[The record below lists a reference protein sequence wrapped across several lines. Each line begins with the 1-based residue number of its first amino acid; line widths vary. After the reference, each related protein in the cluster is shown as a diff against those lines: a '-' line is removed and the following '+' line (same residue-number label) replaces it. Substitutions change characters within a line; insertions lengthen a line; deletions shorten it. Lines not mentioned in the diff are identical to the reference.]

1 MKPHQKMLI
10 GISAGAVAG
19 LTANAVATAM
29 ARSASGISEG
39 PLPAAVIAQHAPWL
53 SWAADSVAAPVG
65 QIFIRLLL
73 MLVVP
78 MLFSALVMGVA
89 ELDLKQVGRL
99 GLRTLGYTVVFS
111 AISVLIG
118 LLLVNAIQPGAG
130 LSDEARAMARGAPQ
144 VKAAPAPGETS
155 FGSVFVSMVPT
166 NPLKAA
172 ADGDF
177 IGLIVFSLIFG
188 MGLALTQGEAALR
201 LKETIQGLYDVMMKL
216 IDGVLRLA
224 PFGVAALLF
233 SMTARLG
240 LGILAQ
246 LAAYVA
252 TVLLALGLHM
262 FVVYSLSVR
271 FLGGRNPI
279 QFFRDIRLVMATAFS
294 TASSSATLPT
304 ALKVAEEN
312 LKLPRNVS
320 RFVLTAGS
328 AMNQNG
334 TALFEG
340 VTVLFLAQVYG
351 VPLSL
356 PDQGLIMFICILAG
370 IGTAGVPAGSI
381 PVIAMILG
389 MFKIPVEGL
398 GLILGVDRFLD
409 MCRTTLNVTGD
420 LAAAVYVARGEPV
433 DRPAGEG
440 AADPSAS

>member
-1 MKPHQKMLI
+1 MKPHQKMLL
-10 GISAGAVAG
+10 GISIGAAAG
-19 LTANAVATAM
+19 LVCNAAFG
-29 ARSASGISEG
+29 SADWLTWAVEHVTN
-39 PLPAAVIAQHAPWL
+39 PL
-53 SWAADSVAAPVG
+53 G

-78 MLFSALVMGVA
+78 LLFSALVVGVA

-99 GLRTLGYTVVFS
+99 GARTLGYTVVFS
-111 AISVLIG
+111 VISVAIG
-118 LLLVNAIQPGAG
+118 LLLVNTLRPGDG
-130 LSDEARAMARGAPQ
+130 LSDEARALARTGTTI
-144 VKAAPAPGETS
+144 KPAPPPGDTS
-155 FGSVFVSMVPT
+155 AGALFMSMVPT

-172 ADGDF
+172 ADGDM

-188 MGLALTQGEAALR
+188 LGLALTPGEPAQR
-201 LKETIQGLYDVMMKL
+201 LKDVVQGLYDVMMKL
-216 IDGVLRLA
+216 IDGVLKLA
-224 PFGVAALLF
+224 PVGVGALLF

-240 LGILAQ
+240 FHILGQ
-246 LAAYVA
+246 LASYVGV
-252 TVLLALGLHM
+252 VLLALGIHM
-262 FVVYSLSVR
+262 FVMYSLSVR
-271 FLGGRNPI
+271 FLGGRNPVE
-279 QFFRDIRLVMATAFS
+279 FFRSCRLAIVTAFS
-294 TASSSATLPT
+294 TSSSSATLPT

-351 VPLSL
+351 VPL
-356 PDQGLIMFICILAG
+356 GLTQQATIMFICVLAG

-389 MFKIPVEGL
+389 MFNIPVEGL

-409 MCRTTLNVTGD
+409 MCRTVLNVTGD
-420 LAAAVYVARGEPV
+420 LAAAVYVSRGEPP
-433 DRPAGEG
+433 DRPVGEE
-440 AADPSAS
+440 AAQSPAA

>member
-1 MKPHQKMLI
+1 MKAHQKMLF
-10 GISAGAVAG
+10 GIVAGAVAG
-19 LTANAVATAM
+19 LTVNAIATAM
-29 ARSASGISEG
+29 TQRALG
-39 PLPAAVIAQHAPWL
+39 PDVAVTAAYIAEHTPWL
-53 SWAADSVAAPVG
+53 PWVVDNVASPVG

-78 MLFSALVMGVA
+78 LLFSALVMGVA

-99 GLRTLGYTVVFS
+99 GARTLGYTVVFS

-118 LLLVNAIQPGAG
+118 LLLVNLLQPGAG
-130 LSDEARAMARGAPQ
+130 LSDEARAMAQGGVQ
-144 VKAAPAPGETS
+144 VKPAAAPGETS
-155 FGSVFVSMVPT
+155 FGAVLVSMVPT

-188 MGLALTQGEAALR
+188 MGLALTPGEPALR
-201 LKETIQGLYDVMMKL
+201 LREAIQGLYDVMMKL

-224 PFGVAALLF
+224 PFGVAALVF
-233 SMTARLG
+233 AMTARLG
-240 LGILAQ
+240 FSILAQ
-246 LAAYVA
+246 LAAYVG

-279 QFFRDIRLVMATAFS
+279 EFFRESRLAIVTAFS
-294 TASSSATLPT
+294 TSSSSATLPT

-312 LKLPRNVS
+312 LKLPRNVA

-356 PDQGLIMFICILAG
+356 PDQALIMFICILAG

-398 GLILGVDRFLD
+398 GLVLGVDRFLD

-440 AADPSAS
+440 AVDPSTP

>member
-1 MKPHQKMLI
+1 MKAHQKMLI
-10 GISAGAVAG
+10 GIAAGAVAG
-19 LTANAVATAM
+19 LTANAIATAI
-29 ARSASGISEG
+29 ARGAPGATE
-39 PLPAAVIAQHAPWL
+39 PLTADAIAAAAPWL
-53 SWAADSVAAPVG
+53 PWSVDNVAAPLG

-78 MLFSALVMGVA
+78 LLFSALVMGVA

-99 GLRTLGYTVVFS
+99 GARTLGYTVVFS

-130 LSDEARAMARGAPQ
+130 LSDEARAMARGGTQ
-144 VKAAPAPGETS
+144 VKPAPAPGETS
-155 FGSVFVSMVPT
+155 FGSVLVSMVPT

-188 MGLALTQGEAALR
+188 MGLALTRTEAALR
-201 LKETIQGLYDVMMKL
+201 LRETIQGLYDVMMKL

-233 SMTARLG
+233 AMTARLG
-240 LGILAQ
+240 FSILAQ
-246 LAAYVA
+246 LAAYVG

-262 FVVYSLSVR
+262 FVVYSMSVR
-271 FLGGRNPI
+271 FLGGRSPI
-279 QFFRDIRLVMATAFS
+279 EFFRESRLAIVTAFS
-294 TASSSATLPT
+294 TSSSSATLPT

-312 LKLPRNVS
+312 LKLPRNVA

-398 GLILGVDRFLD
+398 GLVLGVDRFLD

-420 LAAAVYVARGEPV
+420 LAAAVYVARGEPPA
-433 DRPAGEG
+433 RPSGQEAV
-440 AADPSAS
+440 DPSAP

>member
-1 MKPHQKMLI
+1 MKPHQKMLL
-10 GISAGAVAG
+10 GISVGAVAG
-19 LTANAVATAM
+19 LVANAVF
-29 ARSASGISEG
+29 GD
-39 PLPAAVIAQHAPWL
+39 APWL
-53 SWAADSVAAPVG
+53 RGVVEHVTNPVG
-65 QIFIRLLL
+65 QLFIRLLL

-78 MLFSALVMGVA
+78 LLFSALVVGVA

-99 GLRTLGYTVVFS
+99 GARTLGYTVVFS
-111 AISVLIG
+111 VISVLIG
-118 LLLVNAIQPGAG
+118 LLLVNTLRPGDG
-130 LSDEARAMARGAPQ
+130 LSDEARALARTGTQ
-144 VKAAPAPGETS
+144 IKAAPPPGDTS
-155 FGSVFVSMVPT
+155 VGALFMSMVPT

-172 ADGDF
+172 ADGDM

-188 MGLALTQGEAALR
+188 LGLALTPGEPARR
-201 LKETIQGLYDVMMKL
+201 LKDSIQGLYDVMMRL
-216 IDGVLRLA
+216 IDGVLKLA
-224 PFGVAALLF
+224 PIGVGALLF

-240 LGILAQ
+240 FHILGQ
-246 LAAYVA
+246 LASYVGV
-252 TVLLALGLHM
+252 VLLALGLHM

-271 FLGGRNPI
+271 FLGGRNPVE
-279 QFFRDIRLVMATAFS
+279 FFRSSRLAIVTAFS
-294 TASSSATLPT
+294 TSSSSATLPT

-312 LKLPRNVS
+312 LHLPRSVA

-351 VPLSL
+351 VDL
-356 PDQGLIMFICILAG
+356 GLGQQAVIMFICVLAG

-389 MFKIPVEGL
+389 MFNIPVEGL

-420 LAAAVYVARGEPV
+420 LAAAVYVSRGEPP
-433 DRPAGEG
+433 DRPVAEE
-440 AADPSAS
+440 AAQSPAS

>member
-1 MKPHQKMLI
+1 MKAHQKMLI
-10 GISAGAVAG
+10 GIVAGAAAG
-19 LTANAVATAM
+19 LTANAVAQGII
-29 ARSASGISEG
+29 RGKVGGNGPISAE
-39 PLPAAVIAQHAPWL
+39 AIAEHTYWL
-53 SWAADSVAAPVG
+53 SWSVDNVAAPLG

-78 MLFSALVMGVA
+78 MLFSALVVGVA

-99 GLRTLGYTVVFS
+99 GARTLGYTVVFS

-118 LLLVNAIQPGAG
+118 LLMVNVMKPGEG
-130 LSDEARAMARGAPQ
+130 LSDEARALARGAQQ
-144 VKAAPAPGETS
+144 VKAAPPPEATS
-155 FGSVFVSMVPT
+155 FGSVLVSMVPT

-172 ADGDF
+172 SDGDF

-188 MGLALTQGEAALR
+188 MGLALTPGEPARR
-201 LKETIQGLYDVMMKL
+201 LKDVIQGLYDVMMKL

-233 SMTARLG
+233 AMTARLG
-240 LGILAQ
+240 LGILTQ

-252 TVLLALGLHM
+252 TVLLALGIHM

-356 PDQGLIMFICILAG
+356 SDQGLIMFICILAG

-409 MCRTTLNVTGD
+409 MCRTTLNVAGD
-420 LAAAVYVARGEPV
+420 LAAAVYVARGEPA
-433 DRPAGEG
+433 DRPAGEE